1 MDHWSSCGLISWV
14 CSNSSKYLTELMRWA
29 FFLHRLTF
37 YLNVMQ
43 TSWNVWQTEKSQ
55 RLLTSLPPA
64 ASWDLGAE
72 LLSEISFQSTFKK
85 NVRGKYLLLW
95 DFLEGGCLLGLQ
107 LFTFRHLRAR
117 WMFEDRAGDEF
128 LHFWILQRQI
138 QRLVLLPDVRS
149 KYCTD
154 RMFIRLQHHLDNI
167 QLANWHFWSTR
178 HQWVIYL

>member
-14 CSNSSKYLTELMRWA
+14 CSNSSEYLTELMRWA
-29 FFLHRLTF
+29 FFLHRSTF
-37 YLNVMQ
+37 FFNVMQ

-72 LLSEISFQSTFKK
+72 LVSEISFQSTFKK

-138 QRLVLLPDVRS
+138 QRLVLLPDVRCEKQILYRQDVYPPAAS
-149 KYCTD
+149 SG
-154 RMFIRLQHHLDNI
+154 Q
-167 QLANWHFWSTR
+167 
-178 HQWVIYL
+178 